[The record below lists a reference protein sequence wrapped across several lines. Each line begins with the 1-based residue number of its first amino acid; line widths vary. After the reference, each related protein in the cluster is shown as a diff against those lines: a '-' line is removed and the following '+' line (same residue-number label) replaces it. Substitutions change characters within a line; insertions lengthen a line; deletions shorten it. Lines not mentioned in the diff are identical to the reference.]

1 MEVRNME
8 RYKTFLISILLF
20 FLVVMSHQEV
30 NAQETLKLDAD
41 TKKEVVYKV
50 ADFMRDYYVFP
61 EIGEKMAA
69 YIKTKH
75 SSGDYSSYNDVKEF
89 CKRVTADLREIC
101 HDRHIFVFYS
111 PEEAG
116 EVAARNNL
124 LPAEEIAKINKKYF
138 EMDRKA
144 NFGFRKVEILDGNI
158 GYLDLNYFS
167 AADYACETAIG
178 AMRFLSCSDAI
189 IIDLRNNGGGG
200 GGVVPVLASYF
211 FAGESVQLSGAYFRS
226 TGTIRQSWT
235 LPYVPGKRMPDIDL
249 YILTSS
255 RTFSAA
261 EDFCY
266 SLKHLK
272 RAVIVGESTKGGAH
286 PVDVMIVKGSILT
299 QISIGNSVNP
309 ITNSNWERGGVK
321 PDVEVPVEKAL
332 ETAHLLAL
340 KNLLK
345 KTTNDALKKKLIAII
360 KRME

>member
-1 MEVRNME
+1 ME
-8 RYKTFLISILLF
+8 RYKIFLAAILLF
-20 FLVVMSHQEV
+20 FLVMMSDQGV
-30 NAQETLKLDAD
+30 IAQGTLKLDVD
-41 TKKEVVYKV
+41 TKKEVVNKV

-61 EIGEKMAA
+61 EIGEKMGA

-75 SSGDYSSYNDVKEF
+75 SSGDYNSYNDVKEF

-111 PEEAG
+111 PEEAR
-116 EVAARNNL
+116 EVAARKNL
-124 LPAEEIAKINKKYF
+124 LPAEEIEKMNKMDF
-138 EMDRKA
+138 EMDRRA
-144 NFGFRKVEILDGNI
+144 NFGFSKVEILAGNI

-167 AADYACETAIG
+167 ASNFACETAVG

-189 IIDLRNNGGGG
+189 IIDLRSNGGGG
-200 GGVVPVLASYF
+200 GGGVGPVLASYF
-211 FAGESVQLSGAYFRS
+211 FNGERVQLSGAYFRS
-226 TGTIRQSWT
+226 TGTIEQSWT
-235 LPYVPGKRMPDIDL
+235 LPFVPGKRMPDIDL

-261 EDFCY
+261 EDFSY

-286 PVDVMIVKGSILT
+286 PVDVIIVKGSILT

-309 ITNSNWERGGVK
+309 ITNSNWEGVGVK
-321 PDVEVPVEKAL
+321 PDIEVPAEKAL

-340 KNLLK
+340 KKLLK
-345 KTTNDALKKKLIAII
+345 NATDEALKQKLRSLI
-360 KRME
+360 KGME

>member
-1 MEVRNME
+1 ME
-8 RYKTFLISILLF
+8 RYKIFLVSILLF
-20 FLVVMSHQEV
+20 FLVVMSDQEV
-30 NAQETLKLDAD
+30 IAQGTLKLDVD
-41 TKKEVVYKV
+41 TKAEVVNKV

-61 EIGEKMAA
+61 KIGEKMGA

-75 SSGDYSSYNDVKEF
+75 SSGDYNSYKDVKEF

-111 PEEAG
+111 PEEAR
-116 EVAARNNL
+116 EVAARKNL
-124 LPAEEIAKINKKYF
+124 LPAEEIEKMNKMYF
-138 EMDRKA
+138 EMDRRA
-144 NFGFRKVEILDGNI
+144 NFGFSKVEILDGNI

-167 AADYACETAIG
+167 AADYACETAVG

-200 GGVVPVLASYF
+200 GGVGPVLASYF
-211 FAGESVQLSGAYFRS
+211 FDREKVRLTGAYFRS
-226 TGTIRQSWT
+226 TDTIEQSWT
-235 LPYVPGKRMPDIDL
+235 LPFVPGKRMPDVDL

-309 ITNSNWERGGVK
+309 ITNSNWEGVGVK
-321 PDVEVPVEKAL
+321 PDVKVPAEKAL

-340 KNLLK
+340 KNLLEK
-345 KTTNDALKKKLIAII
+345 ATDDALKQKLRSLI
-360 KRME
+360 KGME